1 MLKNKL
7 FAKKSKY
14 NVLVQR
20 CKNHGLKRI
29 KLFEAPV
36 VLNRSRQPSLSAC
49 NIQPNP
55 YLDFFNNI
63 GGNYKVE
70 KNEYELL
77 VEMYTEAEKQEYF
90 YKSVRNTKSLLHSY
104 IQGCKA
110 YNFLLSKQED
120 KILTYEL
127 QLELIQEQLYT

>member
-1 MLKNKL
+1 MLKIKTL
-7 FAKKSKY
+7 IKSMKY
-14 NVLVQR
+14 NVLIQR
-20 CKNHGLKRI
+20 CAHDNI
-29 KLFEAPV
+29 KKDMLFEPLRTLGGA
-36 VLNRSRQPSLSAC
+36 SRPLSAC
-49 NIQPNP
+49 CIPHNP

-77 VEMYTEAEKQEYF
+77 VEMYTEAEKREYF